1 LAAPPNGK
9 HDVPKKGD
17 SFLNGGTLVFDL
29 ETKNLAHEVGGWTN
43 INKLGLAVAVLLH
56 VETGEISKFVEQE
69 AGELIAKILGA
80 DRVVGFNVK
89 RFDYEVLRP
98 YGLVQD
104 PGLIQKTIDLL
115 DHIYNYLGFR
125 LSLDNLAEATL
136 NESKSADGIIAVRWF
151 REGKIDQV
159 LDYCEQDVH
168 VTHRLWEYGRENG
181 YINYRDRDFRIQR
194 VPVTW

>member
-1 LAAPPNGK
+1 MIRQDIPM
-9 HDVPKKGD
+9 KGG
-17 SFLNGGTLVFDL
+17 SVLNGGTFVFDL

-43 INKLGLAVAVLLH
+43 IDKLGLAAAVLLH

-69 AGELIAKILGA
+69 ADELIAQILSA

-104 PGLIQKTIDLL
+104 PELIRKTIDLL
-115 DHIYNYLGFR
+115 DHIYSYLGFR

-136 NESKSADGIIAVRWF
+136 NESKSADGIIAVQWF

-168 VTHRLWEYGRENG
+168 VTYRLWEYGRENG
-181 YINYRDRDFRIQR
+181 YLNYRDRDFRLQR

>member
-1 LAAPPNGK
+1 MRQ
-9 HDVPKKGD
+9 HDHSMKGD
-17 SFLNGGTLVFDL
+17 GVLNGGTFVFDL

-43 INKLGLAVAVLLH
+43 IDKLGLAAAVLLH
-56 VETGEISKFVEQE
+56 VETGEVFRYVEQD
-69 AGELIAKILGA
+69 ASALIAQLMGA
-80 DRVVGFNVK
+80 DQVVGFNVK

-104 PGLIQKTIDLL
+104 PELIQKTIDLL
-115 DHIYNYLGFR
+115 DHIYHYLGFR

-136 NESKSADGIIAVRWF
+136 SESKSADGILAVQWF

-168 VTHRLWEYGRENG
+168 VTHRLWEYGREKG
-181 YINYRDRDFRIQR
+181 HVNYRDRDFRLQR